1 MEHLL
6 VYLNVVLIIFA
17 TRASYF
23 LLLSKTVWYHEWIHR
38 FVHYVHISLAMYIDC
53 RVCVCMSRCVLVS
66 HCVLHT
72 SILLYS
78 P

>member
-53 RVCVCMSRCVLVS
+53 RVCVHVSLCVGISL
-66 HCVLHT
+66 CVT
-72 SILLYS
+72 Y
-78 P
+78 